1 MTNRQKAE
9 LDALHRMQ
17 VFVHQNSDAL
27 GTVTQAPSRTAL
39 DAAVTALEAQ
49 AGTQSAAQVYATSQ
63 TTQKLSARE
72 DLRLHHMAPIAAI
85 ARISLAGTPQ
95 IVHLRTP
102 RKNIDD
108 VRLVAAA
115 DGMADAAA
123 LYAQVFIDH
132 KLPPDFIDQLKAASA
147 AVQTTVATRNKALQQ
162 VKAATQGVKDDT
174 TNARNVVRVLSALV
188 VKQLKGRTDLLA
200 AWQMAKQINAKPG
213 VPRKKKAV
221 PTPAPPSTPAATPA
235 EPPVAH
241 AA

>member
-1 MTNRQKAE
+1 MRRYVVTGSQKAE

-72 DLRLHHMAPIAAI
+72 DLRLNHMHPIAAI

-102 RKNIDD
+102 RKNMDG

-115 DGMADAAA
+115 NGMAQAAG
-123 LYAQVFIDH
+123 LYTEAFIDH
-132 KLPPDFIDQLKAASA
+132 KLPANFIAQLNSATA
-147 AVQTTVATRNKALQQ
+147 AVQSTVESRNAALQQ
-162 VKAATQGVKDDT
+162 VKTATQSVRDET
-174 TNARNVVRVLSALV
+174 TNTRNVMKVLNALV
-188 VKQLKGRTDLLA
+188 TKQLKGRTDLLA
-200 AWQMAKQINAKPG
+200 AWRMAKQINAKPG
-213 VPRKKKAV
+213 TPRGKKKPA
-221 PTPAPPSTPAATPA
+221 PTPVSTPTP
-235 EPPVAH
+235 V
-241 AA
+241 